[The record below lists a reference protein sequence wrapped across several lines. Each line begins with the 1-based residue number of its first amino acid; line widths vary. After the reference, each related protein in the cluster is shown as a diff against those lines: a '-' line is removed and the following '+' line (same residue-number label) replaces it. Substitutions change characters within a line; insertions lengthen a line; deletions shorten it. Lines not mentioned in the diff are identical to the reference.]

1 MALQDKKNKTIFTKT
16 GEGNDKVEPAKIT
29 ELETKFTN
37 GDHIQDRGSFAQLGI
52 VYLQLQNVSEE
63 LDELR
68 RHLTEDFSGGTGG
81 QGPKGDKGDKGD
93 TGDAGANGSN
103 GVDGVDGT
111 NGTNGATGL
120 RGPTGSRGPIG
131 NTGARGADGAD
142 GAAGGVYGDKIKI
155 LPTAF
160 MGNDDASLERTVIE
174 DDVRGKLAVRVAS
187 SSQEIFATVAIP
199 EGKSV
204 TGCRVY
210 TNSKLTTYLN
220 GIDLT
225 TGVMSELASGFSN
238 ETINLKNSYSSTST
252 NYVAIK
258 VMTTTTSQLIYGAV
272 IIIA

>member
-1 MALQDKKNKTIFTKT
+1 MALADKKNKTIFTKT
-16 GEGNDKVEPAKIT
+16 GDGNDKVEPTKVS
-29 ELETKFTN
+29 ELETKFEN
-37 GDHIQDRGSFAQLGI
+37 AEHIQDSGSFAQLGI

-68 RHLTEDFSGGTGG
+68 RHLTEDFSGGGG
-81 QGPKGDKGDKGD
+81 SQGPQGPQGPQGNKGD
-93 TGDAGANGSN
+93 T
-103 GVDGVDGT
+103 
-111 NGTNGATGL
+111 
-120 RGPTGSRGPIG
+120 G
-131 NTGARGADGAD
+131 NTGARGADGADGADGSD

-174 DDVRGKLAVRVAS
+174 DDIRGKLAVRVAS

-204 TGCRVY
+204 TGYRVY

-238 ETINLKNSYSSTST
+238 EIINLKNSYSSAST

-258 VMTTTTSQLIYGAV
+258 VMTTTTSQLIYGAT
-272 IIIA
+272 ITIS

>member
-1 MALQDKKNKTIFTKT
+1 MALADKKNKTIFTKT
-16 GEGNDKVEPAKIT
+16 GDGNDKVEPTKVS

-68 RHLTEDFSGGTGG
+68 RHLTEDFSGGGGG
-81 QGPKGDKGDKGD
+81 QGPQGPQGVKGDKGD
-93 TGDAGANGSN
+93 TGATGANGL
-103 GVDGVDGT
+103 DGVD
-111 NGTNGATGL
+111 
-120 RGPTGSRGPIG
+120 
-131 NTGARGADGAD
+131 GARGADGAD
-142 GAAGGVYGDKIKI
+142 GVAGGVYGNEIKI
-155 LPTAF
+155 LPTDF

-174 DDVRGKLAVRVAS
+174 DDIRGKLAVRVAS
-187 SSQEIFATVAIP
+187 SSQEIFATVTIP

-204 TGCRVY
+204 TDYKVY
-210 TNSKLTTYLN
+210 TNSKLTTYIN
-220 GIDLT
+220 GVNLT

-238 ETINLKNSYSSTST
+238 EIINIKNPYDSTST

-272 IIIA
+272 IIIE

>member
-1 MALQDKKNKTIFTKT
+1 MALDTKKNKTIFTKT
-16 GEGNDKVEPAKIT
+16 GDGKDKVEPAKIT

-37 GDHIQDRGSFAQLGI
+37 GEHIQDRGSFAQLGI

-63 LDELR
+63 IDEIR
-68 RHLTEDFSGGTGG
+68 RHITEDISGGTGS
-81 QGPKGDKGDKGD
+81 QGPKGDKGD
-93 TGDAGANGSN
+93 
-103 GVDGVDGT
+103 
-111 NGTNGATGL
+111 
-120 RGPTGSRGPIG
+120 TGSRGPTG
-131 NTGARGADGAD
+131 NTGARGAD

-155 LPTAF
+155 LPTQF
-160 MGNDDASLERTVIE
+160 MGNDDVNYERTTIE

-204 TGCRVY
+204 TGYRVY

-225 TGVMSELASGFSN
+225 TGVMSELTSGFSN

>member
-16 GEGNDKVEPAKIT
+16 GDGNDKVEPAKIT
-29 ELETKFTN
+29 ELETKFEN
-37 GDHIQDRGSFAQLGI
+37 AEHIQDSGSFAQLGI

-68 RHLTEDFSGGTGG
+68 RHLTEDFTGG
-81 QGPKGDKGDKGD
+81 GGSQGPQGPQGDKGDKGD
-93 TGDAGANGSN
+93 TG
-103 GVDGVDGT
+103 
-111 NGTNGATGL
+111 
-120 RGPTGSRGPIG
+120 
-131 NTGARGADGAD
+131 NTGAKGAD
-142 GAAGGVYGDKIKI
+142 GAAGGVYEDKIKI

-160 MGNDDASLERTVIE
+160 MGNDDASLERTIIE
-174 DDVRGKLAVRVAS
+174 DDIRGKLAVRVAS
-187 SSQEIFATVAIP
+187 SSQEIFAAVAIP
-199 EGKSV
+199 KGKSV
-204 TGCRVY
+204 KGYRVY

-258 VMTTTTSQLIYGAV
+258 VMTTTTSQLIYGAT
-272 IIIA
+272 ITIS

>member
-16 GEGNDKVEPAKIT
+16 GDGKDKVDDTKIA

-68 RHLTEDFSGGTGG
+68 RHLTDDFSGGGGG

-111 NGTNGATGL
+111 NGTNGATG
-120 RGPTGSRGPIG
+120 SRGPIG
-131 NTGARGADGAD
+131 NTGARGDDGT
-142 GAAGGVYGDKIKI
+142 AGGVYGNTIKI
-155 LPTAF
+155 LPTDF

-174 DDVRGKLAVRVAS
+174 DDIRGKLAVRVAN
-187 SSQEIFATVAIP
+187 SSQEIFVAVTIP

-204 TGCRVY
+204 TSYSVY
-210 TNSKLTTYLN
+210 TNSVLTTYLN
-220 GIDLT
+220 TVNLT
-225 TGVMSELASGFSN
+225 TGVMSQLATGNSN
-238 ETINLKNSYSSTST
+238 QNINLSNRHSSTST

-258 VMTTTTSQLIYGAV
+258 VMTTTTSQLIYGAT
-272 IIIA
+272 ITIS

>member
-16 GEGNDKVEPAKIT
+16 GDGNDKVDSAKIT
-29 ELETKFTN
+29 ELETKFEN
-37 GDHIQDRGSFAQLGI
+37 AEHIQDSGSFAQLGI

-68 RHLTEDFSGGTGG
+68 RHLTEDFTGG
-81 QGPKGDKGDKGD
+81 GGSQGPQGPQGDKGDKGD
-93 TGDAGANGSN
+93 TG
-103 GVDGVDGT
+103 
-111 NGTNGATGL
+111 
-120 RGPTGSRGPIG
+120 
-131 NTGARGADGAD
+131 NTGAKGAD
-142 GAAGGVYGDKIKI
+142 GAAGGVYEDKIKI

-160 MGNDDASLERTVIE
+160 MGNDDASLERTIIE
-174 DDVRGKLAVRVAS
+174 DDIRGKLAVRVAS
-187 SSQEIFATVAIP
+187 SSQEIFAAVAIP
-199 EGKSV
+199 KGKSV
-204 TGCRVY
+204 KGYRVY

-258 VMTTTTSQLIYGAV
+258 VMTTTTSQLIYGAT
-272 IIIA
+272 ITIS

>member
-1 MALQDKKNKTIFTKT
+1 MALADKKNKTIFTKT
-16 GEGNDKVEPAKIT
+16 GDGNDKVEPTKVS

-68 RHLTEDFSGGTGG
+68 RHLTDDFSGGGGG
-81 QGPKGDKGDKGD
+81 QGPQGPQGPQDKGD
-93 TGDAGANGSN
+93 TGATGANGLD

-111 NGTNGATGL
+111 D
-120 RGPTGSRGPIG
+120 
-131 NTGARGADGAD
+131 GARGADGAD
-142 GAAGGVYGDKIKI
+142 GVAGGVYGNEIKI
-155 LPTAF
+155 LPTDF

-174 DDVRGKLAVRVAS
+174 DDVRGKLAVRVANS
-187 SSQEIFATVAIP
+187 AQEIFAAVTIP

-204 TGCRVY
+204 TDYKVY
-210 TNSKLTTYLN
+210 TNSKLTTYIN
-220 GIDLT
+220 GVNLT

-238 ETINLKNSYSSTST
+238 EIINIKNSYDSTST

-258 VMTTTTSQLIYGAV
+258 VMTTTTSQLIYGAT
-272 IIIA
+272 ITIS

>member
-16 GEGNDKVEPAKIT
+16 GDGNDKVDSAKIT
-29 ELETKFTN
+29 ELETKFEN
-37 GDHIQDRGSFAQLGI
+37 AEHIQDSGSFAQLGI

-68 RHLTEDFSGGTGG
+68 RHLTDDFSGGTGG
-81 QGPKGDKGDKGD
+81 QGPKGDKGD
-93 TGDAGANGSN
+93 
-103 GVDGVDGT
+103 
-111 NGTNGATGL
+111 TGL
-120 RGPTGSRGPIG
+120 RGPTG
-131 NTGARGADGAD
+131 NTGARGAD

-155 LPTAF
+155 LPTDF

-174 DDVRGKLAVRVAS
+174 DDVRGKLAVRVANS
-187 SSQEIFATVAIP
+187 AQEIFAAVTIP
-199 EGKSV
+199 EGKRV
-204 TGCRVY
+204 TGYRVY

-220 GIDLT
+220 AVDLT

-238 ETINLKNSYSSTST
+238 EIISPKNPYDSTST

-258 VMTTTTSQLIYGAV
+258 IMTTTTSQLIYGAV

>member
-1 MALQDKKNKTIFTKT
+1 MALDTKKNKTIFTKT
-16 GEGNDKVEPAKIT
+16 GDGSDKVEPAKIT

-68 RHLTEDFSGGTGG
+68 RHLTEDFSGGGGG
-81 QGPKGDKGDKGD
+81 QGPQGPQGEKGD
-93 TGDAGANGSN
+93 TGDAGADGS
-103 GVDGVDGT
+103 DGSDGA
-111 NGTNGATGL
+111 NGTNGS
-120 RGPTGSRGPIG
+120 TGSRGPTG

-142 GAAGGVYGDKIKI
+142 GADGSAGGVYGDTIKI
-155 LPTAF
+155 LPTDF

-174 DDVRGKLAVRVAS
+174 DDVRGKLGVRVAS
-187 SSQEIFATVAIP
+187 SSQEVFAAVTIP
-199 EGKSV
+199 EGKRV
-204 TGCRVY
+204 IGYGVY
-210 TNSKLTTYLN
+210 TNSKVTTYLN
-220 GIDLT
+220 GVNLI

-238 ETINLKNSYSSTST
+238 EIINPRNPYDSTST

-258 VMTTTTSQLIYGAV
+258 VMTTSTSQVIYGAV

>member
-1 MALQDKKNKTIFTKT
+1 MALADKKNKTIFTKT
-16 GEGNDKVEPAKIT
+16 GDGNDKVEPTKVS

-68 RHLTEDFSGGTGG
+68 RHLTEDFSGGGGG
-81 QGPKGDKGDKGD
+81 QGLQGPQGEKGDKGD
-93 TGDAGANGSN
+93 TGDAGANGLD

-111 NGTNGATGL
+111 DGA
-120 RGPTGSRGPIG
+120 RGPAG

-142 GAAGGVYGDKIKI
+142 GAAGGVYGNEIKI
-155 LPTAF
+155 LPTDF

-174 DDVRGKLAVRVAS
+174 DDIRGKLAVRVDS
-187 SSQEIFATVAIP
+187 SSQEIFAAVTIP

-204 TGCRVY
+204 TDYKVY
-210 TNSKLTTYLN
+210 TNSKLTTYIN
-220 GIDLT
+220 GVNLT
-225 TGVMSELASGFSN
+225 TGVMSELASGFSKQI
-238 ETINLKNSYSSTST
+238 INIKNPYDSTST

-258 VMTTTTSQLIYGAV
+258 VMTTTTSQLIYGAT
-272 IIIA
+272 ITIS